1 VFLERRGRVMA
12 SALHMVVS
20 ATDPDVGSA
29 AASHAAELLDH
40 LERCWSRFLP
50 DSDIT
55 RLNLAG
61 GQPRRVDHTTIT
73 LLLAMVDAWRAT
85 DHRFDPSTLPALLA
99 AGYRSSIDDPRRVTV
114 LPSGALHVGGFD
126 AVDVSLDDVEIDIE
140 RNEVRLPPG
149 LAIDAGGIGKGLAA
163 DLAVLRA
170 LDAGAD
176 GALIGIG
183 GDLSMGGHPPVGGWL
198 VEIEHPDGP
207 NLGTVTVTGGGV
219 ATSSTRSRRWRQGD
233 DERHHVIDPWT
244 GEPST
249 TDLATVTVV
258 ARAGWLA
265 EAHATEA
272 ILAGSDHVI
281 DTLDRHELSGVAI
294 AADGRV
300 LTTDDLTA
308 LRHASAATLPTGG
321 AS

>member
-1 VFLERRGRVMA
+1 
-12 SALHMVVS
+12 MVLS
-20 ATDPDVGSA
+20 TTDPDVGSA
-29 AASHAAELLDH
+29 AGSCAAELLDR
-40 LERCWSRFLP
+40 LERRWSRFVP
-50 DSDIT
+50 DSDVT

-61 GQPRRVDHTTIT
+61 GQPRRVHHTTIT

-114 LPSGALHVGGFD
+114 LPSGAIHIGGFD
-126 AVDVSLDDVEIDIE
+126 AVDASLDDVEIDVE
-140 RNEVRLPPG
+140 RNEVRLPQG

-176 GALIGIG
+176 GALVSIG
-183 GDLSMGGHPPVGGWL
+183 GDLSMGGHPPVGGWR
-198 VEIEHPDGP
+198 VEIEHPDGLA
-207 NLGTVTVTGGGV
+207 LGTVTVTGGGV
-219 ATSSTRSRRWRQGD
+219 ATSSTRSRRWRLGD

-249 TDLATVTVV
+249 TDLATVTVI

-265 EAHATEA
+265 EAHATEGL
-272 ILAGSDHVI
+272 LAGSEHVI
-281 DTLDRHELSGVAI
+281 DTLDRHGLSGVAI
-294 AADGRV
+294 ARDGRV
-300 LTTDDLTA
+300 LTTDDLA
-308 LRHASAATLPTGG
+308 DLRHVSVATRPTGG
-321 AS
+321 VS

>member
-1 VFLERRGRVMA
+1 MFVERRGRVMA
-12 SALHMVVS
+12 SDVHMVVS
-20 ATDPDVGSA
+20 ATDPDAGSA
-29 AASHAAELLDH
+29 AASDAAVLLDH

-50 DSDIT
+50 DSDVT

-99 AGYRSSIDDPRRVTV
+99 AGYRSSIDDPRLVTV
-114 LPSGALHVGGFD
+114 LPSGELHVGGFD
-126 AVDVSLDDVEIDIE
+126 GVDLSLDAVEIDLE
-140 RNEVRLPPG
+140 RNEIRLPPG
-149 LAIDAGGIGKGLAA
+149 LTIDAGGIGKGLAA

-183 GDLSMGGHPPVGGWL
+183 GDLSMGGHPPLGGWM
-198 VEIEHPDGP
+198 VEIDHPDGDV
-207 NLGTVTVTGGGV
+207 LGTIAVSGGGV
-219 ATSSTRSRRWRQGD
+219 ATSSTRSRRWRHGD

-244 GEPST
+244 GQPST

-258 ARAGWLA
+258 ATAGWLA

-272 ILAGSDHVI
+272 ILAGSEHVI
-281 DTLDRHELSGVAI
+281 DTLDRHGLSGVAI

-300 LTTDDLTA
+300 LTTDDLSDLRCASTA
-308 LRHASAATLPTGG
+308 ALSTRGVS
-321 AS
+321 